1 MRKYFLLCLMIF
13 IICISILV
21 PIKGQAMYLIPDK
34 IRVGLYYDSSA
45 RSSYQLYSAGG
56 FKVGFRTDQAV
67 INLPDRLLEVYSAN
81 SIDFVPKKNNIRDKN
96 SALEYASQLAQMG
109 IESYLLFDDDWS
121 VWIRSSNK
129 TTTSSDFDLIV
140 VKGDSQNPG
149 LIFPS
154 TMDKPI
160 FLASNNMT
168 SPITIEGRQYR
179 GILEMALI
187 SGKSI
192 QVVNELGLDE
202 YLYGVV
208 PGEMPPSWHMEA
220 LKAQAVAARTYAV
233 ANLSKWKNYGFDVN
247 ASSSDQLY
255 GGYDVEDARTN
266 QAVDETKGQIILYNE
281 NPITAFY
288 HADSGGRTE
297 ACKDVFGLDLPYLQS
312 VDDIVDVNSPYSNWE
327 MHLSANDISERARSV
342 IQSVG
347 EINEVSIIESTSA
360 GRVKKLLVKG
370 ESGEVI
376 IENSNIRNVL
386 QLKSNFFNIS
396 GGAKLDV
403 VSITGD
409 GTKKNVK
416 LNGKNIIAQE
426 GLNYISTGY
435 ASVAGANLF
444 RNINLN
450 TTDSTYIFYGHGYG
464 HGVGMSQWGAKA
476 MAENGYNYIEI
487 LSHYYTDVEIAL

>member
-1 MRKYFLLCLMIF
+1 MRKYFLLCLTIF
-13 IICISILV
+13 IIGISILI

-45 RSSYQLYSAGG
+45 RSSYQLYSGSG
-56 FKVGFRTDQAV
+56 FRVGFTTDLSV
-67 INLPDRLLEVYSAN
+67 ISLSDKLLEVYSAN
-81 SIDFVPKKNNIRDKN
+81 STDFVPKKNNIRDKN
-96 SALEYASQLAQMG
+96 IAMEYASQLAQMG

-121 VWIRSSNK
+121 VWTRSSNK
-129 TTTSSDFDLIV
+129 TTISSDFDLVV

-149 LIFPS
+149 LIFPI

-233 ANLSKWKNYGFDVN
+233 ANLSKWKNYGFDVD
-247 ASSSDQLY
+247 ASPSDQLY

-266 QAVDETKGQIILYNE
+266 QAVDETKGQIIIYDE

-297 ACKDVFGLDLPYLQS
+297 ACRDVFGLDLPYLQP

-327 MHLSANDISERARSV
+327 IHLSSDDISERAKAV
-342 IQSVG
+342 MQSVG
-347 EINEVSIIESTSA
+347 EINEVSIIENTSA

-370 ESGEVI
+370 KSGEAI
-376 IENSNIRNVL
+376 IENSNIRSVL

-396 GGAKLDV
+396 GGSKLDV

-409 GTKKNVK
+409 GIKKNVK

-426 GLNYISTGY
+426 GLSHISTGY
-435 ASVAGANLF
+435 ASIAGANLF

-450 TTDSTYIFYGHGYG
+450 TTDNTYIFYGHGYG

-476 MAENGYNYIEI
+476 MAENGYNYTEI